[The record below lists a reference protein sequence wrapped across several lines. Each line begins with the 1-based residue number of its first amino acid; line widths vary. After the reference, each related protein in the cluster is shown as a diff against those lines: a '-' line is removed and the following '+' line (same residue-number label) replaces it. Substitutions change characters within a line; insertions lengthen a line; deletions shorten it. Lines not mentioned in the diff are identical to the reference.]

1 MLGVE
6 TKSKDQIIWRFEV
19 SIEQEGNPKPTMV
32 AEAVF
37 TILFYNP

>member
-6 TKSKDQIIWRFEV
+6 RKNKDQILWRFEV

-32 AEAVF
+32 AEAIF
-37 TILFYNP
+37 AILFY